1 MNKEECVK
9 ALAFLEKYSNRED
22 YGCIEWNDST
32 NEELIKALITIDK
45 LIIEHFELVKHTTPK
60 KVVWIYDDEPL
71 CPSCSEAIDAGNQDL
86 CEFCGQRLDW
96 SEDDE

>member
-1 MNKEECVK
+1 MKDKEKCQNAMYTISQYMFTRNEYTPSLNEAVG
-9 ALAFLEKYSNRED
+9 A
-22 YGCIEWNDST
+22 IEF
-32 NEELIKALITIDK
+32 ID
-45 LIIEHFELVKHTTPK
+45 ELVDEYYELVEHTTPK

-96 SEDDE
+96 EV